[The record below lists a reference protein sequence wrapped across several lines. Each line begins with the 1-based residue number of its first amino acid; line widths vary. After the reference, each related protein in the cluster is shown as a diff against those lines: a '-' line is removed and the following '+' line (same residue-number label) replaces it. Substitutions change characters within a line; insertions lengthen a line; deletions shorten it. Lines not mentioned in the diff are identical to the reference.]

1 MSDFNIRQI
10 AKLSELRKEGIN
22 PYPNNFPKP
31 SSLENI
37 ISEVNEQSQC
47 ELASG
52 RWSTHPFIVTG
63 RLRFKN
69 AMGKLGFGRIES
81 EGNKIQFCV
90 RKNILSEEGFKIW
103 KKLDLGDLVW
113 LKAGLMRT
121 RTGELTLDVKEIRL
135 YAKCIEGMPDKVAG
149 LTDPETRQRMRY
161 LDLIVNDESRKTF
174 KARFEI
180 IKYVRRFLEDS
191 GFVEVETPTLQSI
204 PGGATAKPFITHHN
218 ALDSDLYMRVAP
230 ELYLKRLIVGGFE
243 KVFEIGK
250 NFRNEG
256 LSTKHN
262 PEFTMVE
269 FYQAHSTYRELMKLT
284 QNMITDL
291 AFKISN
297 DLAAS
302 SPMAQKTTLTT
313 KGLRLASMAGVRVS
327 GGAGKLPYGN
337 HTIEF
342 DKWGEATYEEVL
354 KRVGVKDPWHIE
366 SYADFFEKTHWPE
379 LYKSLRDLGEIGRV
393 AIAGDELIGK
403 LQQLVF
409 DEHVEPQLINP
420 TFITHYPTEISPLAR
435 KNDNDPRVTDR
446 FELFIAGME
455 IANGFS
461 ELNDPVD
468 QAERFSFQAQ
478 KKADGDDEAMFFDE
492 DYIKALSY
500 GMPPTAGEGIGI
512 DRLVMLMTNTQSI
525 KDVILFPA
533 MKSKGEV

>member
-10 AKLSELRKEGIN
+10 AKLSELRKAGIN
-22 PYPNNFPKP
+22 PYPNNLPKP
-31 SSLENI
+31 SNLGNI
-37 ISEVNEQSQC
+37 ISEVNEESQHA
-47 ELASG
+47 LASG
-52 RWSTHPFIVTG
+52 RWSANPFVITG

-69 AMGKLGFGRIES
+69 VMGKMGFGRIES
-81 EGNKIQFCV
+81 NGHKIQFCV
-90 RKNILSEEGFKIW
+90 RKNILGDEQFKTW

-135 YAKCIEGMPDKVAG
+135 YAKCIEGMPDKMAG

-161 LDLIVNDESRKTF
+161 LDLIVNKESRKTF
-174 KARFEI
+174 KTRFEI
-180 IKYVRRFLEDS
+180 IKYIRRYLEDE
-191 GFVEVETPTLQSI
+191 GFVEVETPILQSI
-204 PGGATAKPFITHHN
+204 PGGATAKPFTTHHN
-218 ALDSDLYMRVAP
+218 ALDSDLYMRIAP

-243 KVFEIGK
+243 RIFEIGK

-291 AFKISN
+291 AFKVSD
-297 DLAAS
+297 DL
-302 SPMAQKTTLTT
+302 
-313 KGLRLASMAGVRVS
+313 
-327 GGAGKLPYGN
+327 GKIQYGKHIIN
-337 HTIEF
+337 FNRWETN
-342 DKWGEATYEEVL
+342 TYEGFI
-354 KRVGVKDPWHIE
+354 RTVGVSDPWEMDSYYVFFSDPAFEDTRFSDKE
-366 SYADFFEKTHWPE
+366 SLPNT
-379 LYKSLRDLGEIGRV
+379 L
-393 AIAGDELIGK
+393 DEM
-403 LQQLVF
+403 QQLVF
-409 DEHVEPQLINP
+409 DNFVEPQLINP
-420 TFITHYPTEISPLAR
+420 TFVTEYPISFSPLAR
-435 KNDNDPRVTDR
+435 KNDGDPRVTDR

-468 QAERFSFQAQ
+468 QAERFALQAQ
-478 KKADGDDEAMFFDE
+478 KKTDGDDEAMFFDE

-512 DRLVMLMTNTQSI
+512 DRLVMLLTNSQSI
-525 KDVILFPA
+525 KDVILFPT
-533 MKSKGEV
+533 MKAK